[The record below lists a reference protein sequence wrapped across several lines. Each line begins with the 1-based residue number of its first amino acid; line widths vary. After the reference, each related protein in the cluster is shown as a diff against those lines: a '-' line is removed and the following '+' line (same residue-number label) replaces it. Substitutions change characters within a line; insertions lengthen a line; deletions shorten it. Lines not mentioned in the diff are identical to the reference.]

1 MPYEI
6 GDTEPPHISVHNE
19 LTQRIALVAERN
31 DVDVVLPPIVSLGDT
46 GHVNDHNLFTVAL
59 AEIEKEC
66 KGGVEFATVSE
77 VEAATESIP
86 VYTDANG
93 ITWKSW
99 LWKNSRTMSSGNAR
113 PSTRDLIG
121 SITTSTDGFLAVL
134 IVAGGGSGYSNLG
147 GGGAGGVLQ
156 TIMATEAG
164 THEIYVGSGDAS
176 SGTGGGSAVGKYG
189 IGGGIYRSSGNSG
202 NGFSGISSS
211 TPGAGATGSP
221 YQENGTWMPG
231 PGRELDWADGTTMD
245 VYGLGG
251 FTSTSAQQPPGYGT
265 GGTYQ
270 PSTATDQ
277 YNPGANGVVIVR
289 VPVESAPN
297 VAEVPASEQTQK
309 KQAAIEKHAQA
320 VQRELDENPIDP

>member
-6 GDTEPPHISVHNE
+6 GDTEPPHIDVHNE

-86 VYTDANG
+86 VYTDENG
-93 ITWKSW
+93 VTWKSW
-99 LWKNSRTMSSGNAR
+99 IWKNPRVMSSGSSR
-113 PSTRDLIG
+113 FSTRDLIG
-121 SITTSTDGFLAVL
+121 SISTSTEGFLSVL
-134 IVAGGGSGYSNLG
+134 IVAGGGSGFSNGG

-156 TIMATEAG
+156 TIMATEVG
-164 THEIYVGSGDAS
+164 THEIYVGSGDQS
-176 SGTGGGSAVGKYG
+176 NQTGAGSAVGKYG
-189 IGGGIYRSSGNSG
+189 IGGGAYRDSGNSG
-202 NGFSGISSS
+202 NGFSGISNS

-221 YQENGTWMPG
+221 YQDNGTWMPG
-231 PGRELDWADGTTMD
+231 PGRELNWADGSTMD

-251 FTSTSAQQPPGYGT
+251 FTSTSSAQPPGYGT

-270 PSTATDQ
+270 PSSNTGQ
-277 YNPGANGVVIVR
+277 YNPGANGVVIIR

-309 KQAAIEKHAQA
+309 KQAAIEQHAEA
-320 VQRELDENPIDP
+320 LQRQQDENQIDP